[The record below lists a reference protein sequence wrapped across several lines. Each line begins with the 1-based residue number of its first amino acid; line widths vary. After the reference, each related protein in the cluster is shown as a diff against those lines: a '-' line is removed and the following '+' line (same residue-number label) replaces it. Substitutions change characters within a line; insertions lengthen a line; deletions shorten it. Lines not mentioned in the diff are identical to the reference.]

1 MKPVWLILLGF
12 ICVMQLILVLNKGI
26 SSLGGFFENKFLF
39 AVKAITLS
47 LVALLPIFTG
57 TIMSNHFPDKAIAG
71 RKKRNFN
78 IFTFVGFLVIPL
90 LYLVIFK
97 EYQQTPLLSDLMGTR
112 FISPIIS
119 TVYELLIS
127 IVILVLHLIIL
138 FGLYRLRSSI
148 ELNARLKSVAKE
160 P

>member
-1 MKPVWLILLGF
+1 MKPVWLILFGF
-12 ICVMQLILVLNKGI
+12 ICVMQVILVLNKGI
-26 SSLGGFFENKFLF
+26 SSLGEFFENQLWF

-57 TIMSNHFPDKAIAG
+57 SVMSNHLPDKIIAG
-71 RKKRNFN
+71 REKRVFN

-97 EYQQTPLLSDLMGTR
+97 EYQKTPLLSELTETR
-112 FISPIIS
+112 FVSPIIS
-119 TVYELLIS
+119 TVYELILSIAILI
-127 IVILVLHLIIL
+127 LHLIIL
-138 FGLYRLRSSI
+138 FGLYRLKSSI
-148 ELNARLKSVAKE
+148 ELNAGLESVEKE